1 MNGRYFSH
9 RLLLFTHSNV
19 LLPMINDTIRQKVE
33 SLNDIA
39 INPIDQ

>member
-9 RLLLFTHSNV
+9 RFLLFTHSNV
-19 LLPMINDTIRQKVE
+19 LLPMINDTTGHKVE

-39 INPIDQ
+39 INHIDQ